1 MKNVNEIKTSAVCGG
16 FHTLKQSRVCFM
28 SLFNEQITAPNDEFE
43 IHQRS
48 PSLMTAQLAF
58 DLIDPPFIRL
68 DPKGNIVLRENRSYL
83 FMSR

>member
-28 SLFNEQITAPNDEFE
+28 SLFNEQFTAPNDEFE
-43 IHQRS
+43 IHQ
-48 PSLMTAQLAF
+48 
-58 DLIDPPFIRL
+58 PFIRL